1 MSDTKT
7 ILLHVCCAPCA
18 GGCVKTLLERQYRV
32 ILFFANSNLDTQ
44 EEFQRRLEAVRT
56 LAQACQLELHVAPYQ
71 HQDWLCHVAGLEQ
84 EPERGARCPRCFSF
98 SLTLAAQKCRELSCD
113 AFTTSLTVSP
123 HKDSRL
129 LLQLGAE
136 FENFAP
142 FDFKKQDGF
151 LRSRNLARKYNF
163 YLQNYCGCEF
173 SRKAVSV
180 PT

>member
-1 MSDTKT
+1 MSNTKT

-18 GGCVKTLLERQYRV
+18 AGCVETLLERQYRV

-56 LAQACQLELHVAPYQ
+56 LAQVCQLELHAAPYQ
-71 HQDWLCHVAGLEQ
+71 HQDWLRQVAGLEQ

-98 SLTLAAQKCRELSCD
+98 SLAQAAHKCRELSCD
-113 AFTTSLTVSP
+113 EFSTSLTVSP

-129 LLQLGAE
+129 LLRLGAE

-142 FDFKKQDGF
+142 FNFKKQDGF
-151 LRSRNLARKYNF
+151 RRSRNLTRKYNF

-180 PT
+180 PI